1 LCDRYFEFL
10 GVLGTKAAADAQ
22 PEGVTR
28 RISFDPS
35 LSVVST
41 KFEPLSIGVEASAS
55 PLQNWSAQLSYFATM
70 TEMDRRHKRSARF
83 FSDGSPLAGTNCL
96 RSAN

>member
-1 LCDRYFEFL
+1 LRDRYFEFS

-22 PEGVTR
+22 PEGITR
-28 RISFDPS
+28 RIFFDPS

-41 KFEPLSIGVEASAS
+41 KLEPLSIGDEASAS
-55 PLQNWSAQLSYFATM
+55 SLQNWSAQLSYSATM

-83 FSDGSPLAGTNCL
+83 FYHA
-96 RSAN
+96 